1 MKGIILAGGVGSRLW
16 PITLG
21 ISKQLIPV
29 YDKPLIYYP
38 LSTLMS
44 AGIREILIVT
54 TPDDLES
61 FRHLLGDGS
70 QFGIEISFAA
80 QPRPEG
86 LAQAFLIGESF
97 IGSEGCALI
106 LGDNLFHGHA
116 LSNTLNH
123 IGTPEGALIFAYKV
137 ANPSEY
143 GVVEFNG
150 DGVAISIEEKPELP
164 KSSFA
169 VPGLYFYDQQ
179 VCDLAANLN
188 PSARG
193 ELEITDLNRIY
204 LEQGQ
209 LHVEI
214 MGRGMAWLDIGTHE
228 SLLDASQFIETIENR
243 QGLKVACPEEIAW
256 RQDWIDDAKLA
267 QLAEPLAKS
276 KYGKYLQ
283 NLLND
288 KSYG

>member
-1 MKGIILAGGVGSRLW
+1 MRGIILAGGVGSRLW

-106 LGDNLFHGHA
+106 LGDNIFHGHA
-116 LSNTLNH
+116 LSDILHH
-123 IGTPEGALIFAYKV
+123 IGIPDGALIFAYKV

-150 DGVAISIEEKPELP
+150 DGVAISIEEKPEHP

-169 VPGLYFYDQQ
+169 VPGLYFYDQD
-179 VCDLAANLN
+179 VVEVAREVR
-188 PSARG
+188 PSKRG
-193 ELEITDLNRIY
+193 ELEISSVNQIY
-204 LEQGQ
+204 LENSK
-209 LHVEI
+209 LKVEI
-214 MGRGMAWLDIGTHE
+214 LPEGTAWLDSGTFS
-228 SLLDASQFIETIENR
+228 SLHDASSYVRIVEER
-243 QGLKVACPEEIAW
+243 QGIKVGCPEEIAW
-256 RQDWIDDAKLA
+256 RQGWLTDAELELAAGRLKNSGYGSYLHKL
-267 QLAEPLAKS
+267 LM
-276 KYGKYLQ
+276 
-283 NLLND
+283 
-288 KSYG
+288 